1 MLDFE
6 AIALLRV
13 NAKRERKAAAEHR
26 EAQRLAAA
34 NACMIRA
41 QGYEDR
47 AARAEVR
54 AQADARR

>member
-6 AIALLRV
+6 AIALLRR
-13 NAKRERKAAAEHR
+13 NAKREREAAAEHR
-26 EAQRLAAA
+26 DAQRFAAA

-47 AARAEVR
+47 AARAETR
-54 AQADARR
+54 ALVECRR